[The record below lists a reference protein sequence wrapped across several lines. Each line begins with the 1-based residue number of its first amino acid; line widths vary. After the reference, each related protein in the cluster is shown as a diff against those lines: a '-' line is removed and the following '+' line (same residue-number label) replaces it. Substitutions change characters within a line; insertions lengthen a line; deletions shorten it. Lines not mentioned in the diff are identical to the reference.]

1 MIKER
6 RTFCVHTQIENFILK
21 TVWNEIYE
29 RFYARRTFP
38 FFSPTQISA
47 IFYCKYSVNILRFI
61 AYPPPHR
68 AHFSS
73 TTLNLIKK
81 KEAEEEPEI
90 VGS

>member
-1 MIKER
+1 MKFMRDFMHVEL
-6 RTFCVHTQIENFILK
+6 F
-21 TVWNEIYE
+21 
-29 RFYARRTFP
+29 RFFP
-38 FFSPTQISA
+38 PTQISA